1 MLELK
6 RTVNDPAKIDTDAS
20 RALDL
25 AFDHKELVNFTARK
39 EDASTGF
46 KIKSTTEKLHIN
58 SEQMIS
64 LDAKN

>member
-25 AFDHKELVNFTARK
+25 AFDHRDLVNLPGLK
-39 EDASTGF
+39 EGSG
-46 KIKSTTEKLHIN
+46 TEG
-58 SEQMIS
+58 
-64 LDAKN
+64 